1 MKDLLINNPL
11 AFLWLLCL
19 APIIVCEACIAVFNH
34 YQRKREEK
42 DIYKPL
48 KH

>member
-19 APIIVCEACIAVFNH
+19 APIIIGETATAVISAI
-34 YQRKREEK
+34 RKRRDELN
-42 DIYKPL
+42 DIEL
-48 KH
+48 